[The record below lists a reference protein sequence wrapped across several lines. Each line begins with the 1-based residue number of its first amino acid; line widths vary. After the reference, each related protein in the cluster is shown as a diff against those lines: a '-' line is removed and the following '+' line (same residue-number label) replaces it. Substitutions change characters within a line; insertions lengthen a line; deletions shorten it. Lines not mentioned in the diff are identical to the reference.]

1 MPGGL
6 CVGNLCASL
15 EQVDGDVLAVGK
27 LGCAGRSDLFRH
39 ACVLG
44 LLDELEASRA
54 PLAY

>member
-1 MPGGL
+1 MS
-6 CVGNLCASL
+6 VRTVESHRARI
-15 EQVDGDVLAVGK
+15 VGK